1 MERREIRRRAL
12 KAAFPY
18 TVPIFASFWFIGLTY
33 GVYMNVSGFSFVY
46 PMLMSMTIYGGSLE
60 FITVSMLLSPFAP
73 VSCFFLALMVQA
85 RHLFYGISMLEKYRG
100 LGWKRFFLIFG
111 MCDESFSVNFS
122 AQIPPDV
129 DRGWFMLFV
138 TALNWLYWV
147 TGSTIGG
154 LAGSLIGFSTEGMDF
169 VLTALF
175 VVILLEQLLK
185 EKEHYSAFIGIG
197 VSLLCLVIF
206 GADSFLLPTMAGMLC
221 LLTMFRGRI
230 EKGCEPV

>member
-100 LGWKRFFLIFG
+100 QGWKRFFLIFG

-147 TGSTIGG
+147 TGATIGG

-175 VVILLEQLLK
+175 VVIFLEQILN
-185 EKEHYSAFIGIG
+185 EKKHYSAFIGIG

-221 LLTMFRGRI
+221 LLTLFRGRI

>member
-1 MERREIRRRAL
+1 MDKKGVRRKAL
-12 KAAFPY
+12 RAAFPN
-18 TVPIFASFWFIGLTY
+18 TVPILASFLFIGLTY

-46 PMLMSMTIYGGSLE
+46 PMVMAMVIFGGSLE
-60 FITVSMLLSPFAP
+60 FLCVSMLLSPFAP

-85 RHLFYGISMLEKYRG
+85 RHLFYGISMLERFKD

-111 MCDESFSVNFS
+111 MCDESFSVNYS
-122 AQIPPDV
+122 AKIPPDV
-129 DRGWFMLFV
+129 DKGWFMLFV

-147 TGSTIGG
+147 AGATVGG
-154 LAGSLIGFSTEGMDF
+154 LAGSLITFSTEGMDF

-175 VVILLEQLLK
+175 VVIFLEQILS
-185 EKEHYSAFIGIG
+185 EKKHYSACIGVG

-206 GADSFLLPTMAGMLC
+206 GADSFLLPAMAGILC
-221 LLTMFRGRI
+221 LLTVFRGRI

>member
-1 MERREIRRRAL
+1 MERKGIRRRAL

-33 GVYMNVSGFSFVY
+33 GVYMNVAGFSFVY

-100 LGWKRFFLIFG
+100 LGWKSFFLIFG

-122 AQIPPDV
+122 AEIPPDV

-147 TGSTIGG
+147 TGATIGG

-175 VVILLEQLLK
+175 VVILLEQLFK
-185 EKEHYSAFIGIG
+185 EKKHYSAFIGIG

-206 GADSFLLPTMAGMLC
+206 GADSFLLPAMAGILC
-221 LLTMFRGRI
+221 LLTLFRGRI